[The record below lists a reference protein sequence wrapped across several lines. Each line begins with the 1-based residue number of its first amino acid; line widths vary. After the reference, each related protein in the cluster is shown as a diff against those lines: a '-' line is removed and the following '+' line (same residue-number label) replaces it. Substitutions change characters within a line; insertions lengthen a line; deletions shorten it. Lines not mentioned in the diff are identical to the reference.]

1 MVKRRPKVRKKENL
15 FFRAVPVSIFVLVGL
30 FYLLAP
36 HEMHVGTGLDFK
48 ASHADHLVFGAI
60 FLIMAGLM
68 WHLNGKKS
76 K

>member
-1 MVKRRPKVRKKENL
+1 MVKRRLRVQKDQNL
-15 FFRAVPVSIFVLVGL
+15 FFRAVPTGIFVLVGL

-36 HEMHVGTGLDFK
+36 HEMHVGMGLDFG
-48 ASHADHLVFGAI
+48 ATHTDHLVFGAV
-60 FLIMAGLM
+60 FLLMAGLM